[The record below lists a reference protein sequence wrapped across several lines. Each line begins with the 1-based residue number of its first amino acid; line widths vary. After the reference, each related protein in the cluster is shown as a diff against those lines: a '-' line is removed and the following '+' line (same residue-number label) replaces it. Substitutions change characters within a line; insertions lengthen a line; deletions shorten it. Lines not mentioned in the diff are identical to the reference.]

1 MFDILVYLFE
11 NYFEVNVYPDE
22 STLTRELS
30 AAGFDREE
38 INQAMTWVNGLEK
51 LAQDNS
57 YLPHLAESRSQRF
70 YSEAEETKIGT
81 ESHGFLLFLETSG
94 ILNPVQREWVIDR
107 IMALNEHE
115 VTLEQVKWT
124 VLIVLSSQGQ
134 ASDFMFIE
142 DLLFGDTQPTM
153 H

>member
-22 STLTRELS
+22 PTLTRELS
-30 AAGFDREE
+30 AAGFGRDE

-51 LAQDNS
+51 LTQQS
-57 YLPHLAESRSQRF
+57 YRPALAESRAQRF
-70 YSEAEETKIGT
+70 YSEEEEAKIGT
-81 ESHGFLLFLETSG
+81 ESRGLLLFLENSG
-94 ILNPVQREWVIDR
+94 ILNPVQREWVVDR
-107 IMALNEHE
+107 IMALNEHG
-115 VTLEQVKWT
+115 VSLEQVKWT
-124 VLIVLSSQGQ
+124 VLIVLWSQGQ

-142 DLLFGDTQPTM
+142 DLLFGDIQPTM

>member
-11 NYFEVNVYPDE
+11 NYFEVDVYPDE
-22 STLTRELS
+22 GTLTRELS

-38 INQAMTWVNGLEK
+38 INQAMAWISALEK
-51 LAQDNS
+51 LTQQTYPAS
-57 YLPHLAESRSQRF
+57 LAESRSHRH
-70 YSEAEETKIGT
+70 YSDAEETKIGT
-81 ESHGFLLFLETSG
+81 ESRGFLLFLESSG

-107 IMALNEHE
+107 IMALNEME
-115 VTLEQVKWT
+115 VSLEQVKWT
-124 VLIVLSSQGQ
+124 VLIVLWSQGQ

>member
-11 NYFEVNVYPDE
+11 NYFEVDVYPDE
-22 STLTRELS
+22 GTLTRELS
-30 AAGFDREE
+30 AAGFDHDE
-38 INQAMTWVNGLEK
+38 INQAMAWIGALEK
-51 LAQDNS
+51 LTQQS
-57 YLPHLAESRSQRF
+57 YLPGLADSSAQRF

-81 ESHGFLLFLETSG
+81 ASRGFLLFLESSG

-107 IMALNEHE
+107 IMALNEFE
-115 VTLEQVKWT
+115 VSLEQVKWT
-124 VLIVLSSQGQ
+124 VLIVLWSQGQ

>member
-11 NYFEVNVYPDE
+11 NYFEVHVYPDE
-22 STLTRELS
+22 GTLTRELS
-30 AAGFDREE
+30 AAGFDRDE

-51 LAQDNS
+51 LSQAS
-57 YLPHLAESRSQRF
+57 YLPSLADSHAQRF
-70 YSEAEETKIGT
+70 YSDAEETRIGT
-81 ESHGFLLFLETSG
+81 DSRGFLSFLETSG

-115 VTLEQVKWT
+115 VSLEQVKWT
-124 VLIVLSSQGQ
+124 VLIVLWSQGQ

-142 DLLFGDTQPTM
+142 DLLFGDSPPTM

>member
-22 STLTRELS
+22 GTLTRELS

-38 INQAMTWVNGLEK
+38 INQAMAWVDGLET
-51 LAQDNS
+51 LTQQS
-57 YLPHLAESRSQRF
+57 YLPGLADSRAQRF
-70 YSEAEETKIGT
+70 YSDAEESKIRT
-81 ESHGFLLFLETSG
+81 DSRGFLSFLETSG

-115 VTLEQVKWT
+115 VSLEQVKWT

-142 DLLFGDTQPTM
+142 DLLFGDTPPTM

>member
-22 STLTRELS
+22 GTLTRELS
-30 AAGFDREE
+30 AAGFDRDE
-38 INQAMTWVNGLEK
+38 INQAMAWVNGLEK
-51 LAQDNS
+51 LTQES
-57 YLPHLAESRSQRF
+57 YLPSLADSRAQRF
-70 YSEAEETKIGT
+70 YSDAEETKIGT
-81 ESHGFLLFLETSG
+81 ESRGFLLFLETSG

-115 VTLEQVKWT
+115 VSLEQVKWT

>member
-11 NYFEVNVYPDE
+11 NYFEINVYPDE
-22 STLTRELS
+22 GTLTRELS
-30 AAGFDREE
+30 AAGFDRDE
-38 INQAMTWVNGLEK
+38 INQAMAWVNGLEK
-51 LAQDNS
+51 LAQQS
-57 YLPHLAESRSQRF
+57 HLPGLENSRSQRI
-70 YSEAEETKIGT
+70 YSDTEEAKIGT
-81 ESHGFLLFLETSG
+81 ESRGFLLFLETSG

-115 VTLEQVKWT
+115 VSLEQVKWT
-124 VLIVLSSQGQ
+124 VLIVLWSQGQ

>member
-22 STLTRELS
+22 GTLTRELS
-30 AAGFDREE
+30 AAGFDRDE
-38 INQAMTWVNGLEK
+38 INQAMAWVNGLEK
-51 LAQDNS
+51 LTQES
-57 YLPHLAESRSQRF
+57 YLPGLAGSLAQRF
-70 YSEAEETKIGT
+70 YSDTEETKIGT
-81 ESHGFLLFLETSG
+81 ESRGFLSFLETSG

-115 VTLEQVKWT
+115 VSLEQVKWT
-124 VLIVLSSQGQ
+124 VLIVLWSQGQ